1 MIVVRTHPES
11 TPAPADRFTGHVYVD
26 ELVIADTPSRLRA
39 FSVHFTPG
47 ARSAWHRH
55 PYGQILHVLEGIG
68 RVQAEGG
75 LLQEIRAG
83 DTVLTLPNEYHW
95 HGAAPGHFMT
105 HIAMQEADDDLI
117 DAYWREHVDEVTYT
131 ATAVR
136 ADDDSSSR

>member
-11 TPAPADRFTGHVYVD
+11 TPAPADRFTGQVYVD